1 MKHTVVSYNM
11 SWASATGYYNKDI
24 DAHKEK
30 ISEYT
35 FLKRA
40 TKPHQFW
47 NQAVHHLMTF
57 MKMMKPSVVG
67 LQEMIDATP
76 GANQIISN
84 PYVQTNYNHV
94 LGKAGVAYVL
104 TLWDKS
110 LGELKV
116 HYNEDLEKGRPISI
130 IYTTKDYL
138 LINLH
143 APHLKHDEAA
153 LTALINKHFNAFLA
167 RNHKVMKSMN
177 PSKLY
182 VMGDFNYGGFKNTNR
197 LVLGGHS
204 LTTGTRKEIKS
215 CCYGKKSPIL
225 CKYRRGGDYCMG
237 AYPVHP
243 LTVFPSPSDVD
254 GGSTASDHEL
264 VWATFEETHSGPVH
278 LPNPS
283 STRRRK
289 KTSSKTRRNSLF

>member
-1 MKHTVVSYNM
+1 MNHHTVASYNM

-47 NQAVHHLMTF
+47 NQAVRHLMTF
-57 MKMMKPSVVG
+57 MKTMKPSVVG
-67 LQEMIDATP
+67 LQEMIDASP
-76 GANQIISN
+76 GANQITSN
-84 PYVQTNYNHV
+84 PYIRSNYNFL
-94 LGKAGVAYVL
+94 LGNAGVAYVL
-104 TLWDKS
+104 TLWDKR
-110 LGELKV
+110 LGDLKI
-116 HYNEDLEKGRPISI
+116 HYTKDLEKGRPISI
-130 IYTTKDYL
+130 IYTTKNYL
-138 LINLH
+138 LVNLH

-153 LTALINKHFNAFLA
+153 LSSLLNKHFDAFLA
-167 RNHKVMKSMN
+167 KNRSVRKTMN

-182 VMGDFNYGGFKNTNR
+182 VTGDFNYGGFKNTNR
-197 LVLGGHS
+197 FVMGGHS

-215 CCYGKKSPIL
+215 CCHVKKAPTL

-237 AYPVHP
+237 LYPVHP
-243 LTVFPSPSDVD
+243 LTLFPSPSDVE

-264 VWATFEETHSGPVH
+264 VWATFEERPFESADK
-278 LPNPS
+278 S

-289 KTSSKTRRNSLF
+289 KTSSATTRRNL